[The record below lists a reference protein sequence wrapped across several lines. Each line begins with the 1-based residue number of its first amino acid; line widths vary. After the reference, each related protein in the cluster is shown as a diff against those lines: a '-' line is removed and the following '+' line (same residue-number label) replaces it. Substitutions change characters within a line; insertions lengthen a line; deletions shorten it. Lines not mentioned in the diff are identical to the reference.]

1 MSFLDK
7 IKPSMADKS
16 VLSDD
21 ELRYILMM
29 IAESTFSG
37 KDVLV
42 VSEIVNKIQNKLDG
56 TPNKR

>member
-7 IKPSMADKS
+7 IKPSMADSS

-42 VSEIVNKIQNKLDG
+42 VSEIVNKIQKKLDG

>member
-42 VSEIVNKIQNKLDG
+42 VSEIVNKIQKKLDG

>member
-7 IKPSMADKS
+7 IKPSMADNS

-42 VSEIVNKIQNKLDG
+42 VSEIVNKIQKKLDG

>member
-1 MSFLDK
+1 
-7 IKPSMADKS
+7 

-42 VSEIVNKIQNKLDG
+42 VSEIVNKIQKKLDG